1 MSWIGTSPSPL
12 RSDRSSTALIAYSP
26 FAEIRIGQR
35 AVPGS
40 ARPGRRRASPNHRLA
55 LAGGATFIGAPR
67 TAGPQPR
74 DLLRLALPFIGSPR
88 TAGPQPRALL
98 RLALPFIGSPRTAGP
113 QPRDLLRLA
122 LPRTTALQE
131 PRRLAREVGDHHI
144 GARPPDRD
152 EGLQHG
158 ALLVEPPEPAR
169 RPDHRV
175 LAGDRVA
182 GQGHA
187 ELGLRARDDVQIRQ
201 RGLDHDD
208 VRALVEVERDLAQ
221 SLQRVGRV
229 HLVRAPVAEL
239 RRRVGGLPEDRK
251 STRLNSSH

>member
-55 LAGGATFIGAPR
+55 LAGGATIRGSPR

-88 TAGPQPRALL
+88 TAGPQPRDLL

-122 LPRTTALQE
+122 LPRTAALQD
-131 PRRLAREVGDHHI
+131 PRRPPPEVGDHHI

-175 LAGDRVA
+175 LAGDRVG

-208 VRALVEVERDLAQ
+208 VRALVEA
-221 SLQRVGRV
+221 G
-229 HLVRAPVAEL
+229 A
-239 RRRVGGLPEDRK
+239 
-251 STRLNSSH
+251 